1 MRQRV
6 DEIVGIWGFGSF
18 FRSNNFNDVDILV
31 IVECKNVELLNVT
44 KIIRANFQT
53 VARELR
59 CSLDVTILTQREFEE
74 QPLREMDQLVHLA

>member
-44 KIIRANFQT
+44 KIIFQT